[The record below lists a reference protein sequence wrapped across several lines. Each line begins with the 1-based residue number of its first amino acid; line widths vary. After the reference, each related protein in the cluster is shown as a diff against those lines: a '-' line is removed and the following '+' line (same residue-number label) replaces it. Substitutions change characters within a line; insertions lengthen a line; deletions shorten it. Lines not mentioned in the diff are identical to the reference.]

1 MKELLIVIIALSAIV
16 TSCSESSSEDS
27 TQINSDVHH
36 DAHHDVHHDHH
47 EMFEMNPTYT
57 FMSISTAKPGKL
69 DDLVRITS
77 EPSELMDEHLDGLIA
92 RQVSVDTAR
101 NSVVVWVAFDNKE
114 TLYNHLETEQGKQEH
129 GDQAE
134 MDSII
139 ETFTMYDLSPQS
151 QRLIPK
157 H

>member
-1 MKELLIVIIALSAIV
+1 MKKLFIGIIALTAVGS
-16 TSCSESSSEDS
+16 SCSRSSAEDPVNETS
-27 TQINSDVHH
+27 QAEH
-36 DAHHDVHHDHH
+36 DAHHELH
-47 EMFEMNPTYT
+47 EQMKMDPAYT

-69 DDLVRITS
+69 DDLVRIAS
-77 EPSELMDEHLDGLIA
+77 KPSELMDEHVDGLIA

-101 NSVVVWVAFDNKE
+101 NSVVVWVAFESKE
-114 TLYNHLETEQGKQEH
+114 TLYDHLKTEKGKKEH

-139 ETFTMYDLSPQS
+139 ETFTMYDLTPKS
-151 QRLIPK
+151 QRLVPK

>member
-1 MKELLIVIIALSAIV
+1 MKKLFIGMIALVAIA
-16 TSCSESSSEDS
+16 TSYSQSSSEDTTRETS
-27 TQINSDVHH
+27 TVTYDTHH
-36 DAHHDVHHDHH
+36 GKFDL
-47 EMFEMNPTYT
+47 NPTYT

-69 DDLVRITS
+69 DDLIRIAS
-77 EPSELMDEHLDGLIA
+77 KPSELMDEHLDGLIA

-101 NSVVVWVAFDNKE
+101 NSVVVWATFDSRE
-114 TLYNHLETEQGKQEH
+114 TLYNHLKTEQGQNEH

-139 ETFTMYDLSPQS
+139 ETFTMYDLSPKS

>member
-1 MKELLIVIIALSAIV
+1 MDKNVEGLL
-16 TSCSESSSEDS
+16 
-27 TQINSDVHH
+27 
-36 DAHHDVHHDHH
+36 
-47 EMFEMNPTYT
+47 
-57 FMSISTAKPGKL
+57 
-69 DDLVRITS
+69 
-77 EPSELMDEHLDGLIA
+77 A

-101 NSVVVWVAFDNKE
+101 NSVVVWVAFDKKE
-114 TLYNHLETEQGKQEH
+114 TMMDYLDTEQGQNEH

>member
-1 MKELLIVIIALSAIV
+1 MKKLLIGIVALSTIA
-16 TSCSESSSEDS
+16 TSCTQSLSEENNEE
-27 TQINSDVHH
+27 TANAEL
-36 DAHHDVHHDHH
+36 DAHHEHHDKID
-47 EMFEMNPTYT
+47 MNSTYT

-69 DDLVRITS
+69 DDLVRIAST
-77 EPSELMDEHLDGLIA
+77 PSEMMDKNVQGLLA

-101 NSVVVWVAFDNKE
+101 NSVVVWVAFDKKE
-114 TLYNHLETEQGKQEH
+114 SMMDYLETEQGQNEH

-139 ETFTMYDLSPQS
+139 ETFTMYDLSPQT

>member
-1 MKELLIVIIALSAIV
+1 MKKLLIAMVALSAIT
-16 TSCSESSSEDS
+16 TSCSQPS
-27 TQINSDVHH
+27 TGDNNEETANAELDLHY
-36 DAHHDVHHDHH
+36 AHHDKID
-47 EMFEMNPTYT
+47 MNSTYT

-69 DDLVRITS
+69 DDLVRIAS
-77 EPSELMDEHLDGLIA
+77 SPSEKMDKKLEGLLA

-101 NSVVVWVAFDNKE
+101 NSVVVWVAFDKKE
-114 TLYNHLETEQGKQEH
+114 TMMDYLDTEQGQNEH

>member
-1 MKELLIVIIALSAIV
+1 MKKLFIGIIALSIV
-16 TSCSESSSEDS
+16 ATSCRQSSTEE
-27 TQINSDVHH
+27 TANAHH
-36 DAHHDVHHDHH
+36 DAHLEHHDQID
-47 EMFEMNPTYT
+47 MNSTYT

-69 DDLVRITS
+69 DDLVRIAS
-77 EPSELMDEHLDGLIA
+77 SPSEMMDENVEGLLA

-101 NSVVVWVAFDNKE
+101 NSVVVWVAFDKKQSMMG
-114 TLYNHLETEQGKQEH
+114 YLETDQGQNEH

-139 ETFTMYDLSPQS
+139 ETFAMYDLSPQS

>member
-1 MKELLIVIIALSAIV
+1 MVALSAII
-16 TSCSESSSEDS
+16 TSCSESSTGENNVEEAHA
-27 TQINSDVHH
+27 QH
-36 DAHHDVHHDHH
+36 DAHHQHHDNID
-47 EMFEMNPTYT
+47 MNSTYT

-69 DDLVRITS
+69 DDLVRIAS
-77 EPSELMDEHLDGLIA
+77 APSEMMDKNVEGLLA
-92 RQVSVDTAR
+92 RQVSADTAR
-101 NSVVVWVAFDNKE
+101 NSVVVWVAFDQKE
-114 TLYNHLETEQGKQEH
+114 SMMAYLETEQGQQEH

>member
-1 MKELLIVIIALSAIV
+1 MVALSAII
-16 TSCSESSSEDS
+16 TSCSESSTGNNEETASA
-27 TQINSDVHH
+27 QHN
-36 DAHHDVHHDHH
+36 AHHDNI
-47 EMFEMNPTYT
+47 EMNSTYT

-69 DDLVRITS
+69 DDLVRIAS
-77 EPSELMDEHLDGLIA
+77 SPSEMMDENLEGLLA

-101 NSVVVWVAFDNKE
+101 NSVVVWVAFDKKE
-114 TLYNHLETEQGKQEH
+114 SMMDYLETEQGQNEH

-139 ETFTMYDLSPQS
+139 ETFTMYNLSPQS

>member
-1 MKELLIVIIALSAIV
+1 MKKLIIGITAITV
-16 TSCSESSSEDS
+16 MAASCNQNEETES
-27 TQINSDVHH
+27 INIKQHNSLDDIH
-36 DAHHDVHHDHH
+36 AHHD
-47 EMFEMNPTYT
+47 MINMNPGYT

-69 DDLVRITS
+69 DDLVRIAS
-77 EPSELMDEHLDGLIA
+77 APSELMDEHLEGLIA

-101 NSVVVWVAFDNKE
+101 NSVIVWVTFDSKE
-114 TLYNHLETEQGKQEH
+114 TLYNHLKTEEGKNEH

-139 ETFTMYDLSPQS
+139 ETFTMYDLVPQS

>member
-1 MKELLIVIIALSAIV
+1 MKKLFIGIIAFGAIA
-16 TSCSESSSEDS
+16 TSCSPSS
-27 TQINSDVHH
+27 TN
-36 DAHHDVHHDHH
+36 DAPTEIPKAHNDKCHQQH
-47 EMFEMNPTYT
+47 EMFDMNPTYT

-69 DDLVRITS
+69 DDLVRIAS
-77 EPSELMDEHLDGLIA
+77 SPSEMMDETVEGLLA

-101 NSVVVWVAFDNKE
+101 NSVVVWVAFDKKE
-114 TLYNHLETEQGKQEH
+114 TMMDYLETEQGQNEH

>member
-1 MKELLIVIIALSAIV
+1 MVALSAII
-16 TSCSESSSEDS
+16 TSCTESSKGDCEE
-27 TQINSDVHH
+27 TANVEI
-36 DAHHDVHHDHH
+36 DAHHKHHEHHEHHEHHDKID
-47 EMFEMNPTYT
+47 MNSTYT

-69 DDLVRITS
+69 DDLVRIAS
-77 EPSELMDEHLDGLIA
+77 SPSEMMD
-92 RQVSVDTAR
+92 
-101 NSVVVWVAFDNKE
+101 
-114 TLYNHLETEQGKQEH
+114 YLETEEGQNEH
-129 GDQAE
+129 GEQAE

>member
-1 MKELLIVIIALSAIV
+1 MKKLLIGMVALSAII
-16 TSCSESSSEDS
+16 TSCSQSSNGDNNEEAANP
-27 TQINSDVHH
+27 QL
-36 DAHHDVHHDHH
+36 DAHHEHHDKID
-47 EMFEMNPTYT
+47 MNSTYT

-69 DDLVRITS
+69 DDLVKIAS
-77 EPSELMDEHLDGLIA
+77 SPSEMMDKNVEGLLA

-101 NSVVVWVAFDNKE
+101 NSVVVWVAFDKKQSMMD
-114 TLYNHLETEQGKQEH
+114 YLETEQGQNEH
-129 GDQAE
+129 GDQVE

-139 ETFTMYDLSPQS
+139 ETFTMYNLSPQS

>member
-1 MKELLIVIIALSAIV
+1 MKKLLIGMVALSAII
-16 TSCSESSSEDS
+16 TSCSPSSTGNNDEA
-27 TQINSDVHH
+27 TANVQ
-36 DAHHDVHHDHH
+36 HDVHHEHH
-47 EMFEMNPTYT
+47 DKIDMNSTYT

-69 DDLVRITS
+69 DDLVRIAS
-77 EPSELMDEHLDGLIA
+77 SPSEMMDKNVGGLLA

-101 NSVVVWVAFDNKE
+101 NSVVVWVAFDKKE
-114 TLYNHLETEQGKQEH
+114 SMMDYLETEQGQDEH

>member
-1 MKELLIVIIALSAIV
+1 MKKLLIGIFALSAIV

-27 TQINSDVHH
+27 TQINSD
-36 DAHHDVHHDHH
+36 AHH
-47 EMFEMNPTYT
+47 EMFDMNPTYT

-69 DDLVRITS
+69 DDLVRIAS

-92 RQVSVDTAR
+92 RQVSVDTSR
-101 NSVVVWVAFDNKE
+101 NSVVVWVAFDNIE
-114 TLYNHLETEQGKQEH
+114 TLYNHLETEQGKKEH

>member
-1 MKELLIVIIALSAIV
+1 MKKLFIGIIALTAII
-16 TSCSESSSEDS
+16 TSCSQSSVEDV
-27 TQINSDVHH
+27 TQENTNSCQEN
-36 DAHHDVHHDHH
+36 H
-47 EMFEMNPTYT
+47 EMFDMNPTYT

-69 DDLVRITS
+69 NDLVRIAS
-77 EPSELMDEHLDGLIA
+77 KPSELMDEHIDGLIA

-101 NSVVVWVAFDNKE
+101 NSVVVWVTFDSKE
-114 TLYNHLETEQGKQEH
+114 TLYNHLETEQGQNEH

>member
-1 MKELLIVIIALSAIV
+1 
-16 TSCSESSSEDS
+16 
-27 TQINSDVHH
+27 
-36 DAHHDVHHDHH
+36 
-47 EMFEMNPTYT
+47 
-57 FMSISTAKPGKL
+57 
-69 DDLVRITS
+69 
-77 EPSELMDEHLDGLIA
+77 MDEHVDGLIA

-101 NSVVVWVAFDNKE
+101 NSVVVWATFDRKN
-114 TLYNHLETEQGKQEH
+114 TLYDHLAIEQGQNEH

-139 ETFTMYDLSPQS
+139 ETFTMYDLSPKS

>member
-1 MKELLIVIIALSAIV
+1 MIAIGAIA
-16 TSCSESSSEDS
+16 TSCSQSSTEDTNKETS
-27 TQINSDVHH
+27 NVHH
-36 DAHHDVHHDHH
+36 DTHHEHH
-47 EMFEMNPTYT
+47 EMFNVNPTYT

-69 DDLVRITS
+69 DDLVRIAS
-77 EPSELMDEHLDGLIA
+77 KPSELMDEKVEGLLA

-101 NSVVVWVAFDNKE
+101 NSVVVWVTFDNKE
-114 TLYNHLETEQGKQEH
+114 TLYNHLETEEGKNEH

-139 ETFTMYDLSPQS
+139 ETFTMYDLSPKS

>member
-1 MKELLIVIIALSAIV
+1 VKKLFIGMIALSAV
-16 TSCSESSSEDS
+16 ATSCSQSSTDDNTGETANAHRDE
-27 TQINSDVHH
+27 HH
-36 DAHHDVHHDHH
+36 DQID
-47 EMFEMNPTYT
+47 MNSTYT
-57 FMSISTAKPGKL
+57 FMSISTARPEKL
-69 DDLVRITS
+69 DDLVRIAS
-77 EPSELMDEHLDGLIA
+77 SPSEMMDENVEGLLA

-101 NSVVVWVAFDNKE
+101 NSVVVWVAFDRKE
-114 TLYNHLETEQGKQEH
+114 SMMDYLDTEQGQNEH